1 MPKASCATGSFR
13 FRLLLPALL
22 GLAAADP
29 PPPAVTVASVD
40 VKAVAPVQTYVGQVV
55 AIQSVNIVA
64 RVDAYIDQL
73 SFTEGSMVQ
82 KGQLL
87 FELQKGPYQAALLQS
102 QGALAQA
109 QATQKNAQMN
119 YERDAHAGNLAISQQ
134 QLQQDQAS
142 QAVGTG
148 QVDAAQGAL
157 ENAAINLG
165 YTTLVAPI
173 TGQIGRA
180 LFTQGNFVGPT
191 SGPLAVI
198 VQMDPIRVSFAVPD
212 AEVESMLQRAGET
225 RQQMADALIL
235 HIHLSNSTPYSQPG
249 KVEFINN
256 QVDPATG
263 TLTVYGR
270 FANPNSVLIPG
281 SYVSVDVSLAKPEK
295 RPVIPVQAV
304 QTDAK
309 GQFVLLVGKDSK
321 VAEQRVALGR
331 QIGQEYIVTDGVA
344 GGERVITQ
352 GVQKVHPGE
361 IVTASEAPAAPAGG
375 GAEGSPGGTN
385 GAANGG

>member
-1 MPKASCATGSFR
+1 MRTPVRPLACLAA
-13 FRLLLPALL
+13 LLLV
-22 GLAAADP
+22 AADP
-29 PPPAVTVASVD
+29 PPPAVTVAAVD
-40 VKAVAPVQTYVGQVV
+40 VQDVAPVQTYVGQVV
-55 AIQSVNIVA
+55 AIQSVNVVA
-64 RVDAYIDQL
+64 RVDAYIDQVK
-73 SFTEGSMVQ
+73 FTEGSTVQ
-82 KGQLL
+82 AGQLL
-87 FELQKGPYQAALLQS
+87 FELQKGPYQAAVLQA
-102 QGALAQA
+102 QGSLAQA
-109 QATQKNAQMN
+109 QATEQNARMN

-142 QAVGTG
+142 QAVATG

-157 ENAAINLG
+157 QNAAINLG

-180 LFTQGNFVGPT
+180 LFTGGNFVGPT
-191 SGPLAVI
+191 SGPLATI

-212 AEVESMLQRAGET
+212 AEVETMLQRAGQT
-225 RQQMADALIL
+225 RQQLAQSLIL
-235 HIHLSNSTPYSQPG
+235 HIRLSNGAPFAQAGTI
-249 KVEFINN
+249 EFVNN

-270 FANPNSVLIPG
+270 FTNPGNTLIPG
-281 SYVSVDVSLAKPEK
+281 SYVSVDVSLAQPER

-309 GQFVLLVGKDSK
+309 GQFVLLVDKTNK
-321 VAEQRVALGR
+321 VAEQRVTLGR
-331 QIGQEYIVTDGVA
+331 QIGQQYIVTEGVA

-361 IVTASEAPAAPAGG
+361 LVTASEAPPSPAQDAPPAAAPTA
-375 GAEGSPGGTN
+375 TN
-385 GAANGG
+385 GG